1 MGKTYNSNLKP
12 FDIGRKVI
20 IIHMRISHMG
30 VASNGKFPGLLGQFE
45 RKDREMKRKI
55 LAGILI
61 VLGSILLILSVT
73 GIGLAW
79 VYNEPLTQRSVAR
92 LQEVDGVLVQI
103 QKDLQSAKMEVERAL
118 RLIESGE
125 EALAALAQQSTG
137 GKQLLDQVGSML
149 DDELIPGLAS
159 TREKID
165 QLQGALEDLRT
176 VVRQVNSI
184 PFINLNLPGDQEL
197 GNVISGADAL
207 DTEIANVQD
216 LAERTSTFVSDLS
229 FALGGDF
236 DETKQ
241 HLQDLLQILK
251 DNDKMVS
258 GWRSEVRM
266 LIVSMPR
273 WIDNASIILT
283 VFLLWFGVSQF
294 GLILHGLSIRRGDDP
309 LAVLRTQPPA

>member
-1 MGKTYNSNLKP
+1 
-12 FDIGRKVI
+12 
-20 IIHMRISHMG
+20 
-30 VASNGKFPGLLGQFE
+30 
-45 RKDREMKRKI
+45 
-55 LAGILI
+55 
-61 VLGSILLILSVT
+61 
-73 GIGLAW
+73 
-79 VYNEPLTQRSVAR
+79 
-92 LQEVDGVLVQI
+92 
-103 QKDLQSAKMEVERAL
+103 LQSAKLEVERAL

-216 LAERTSTFVSDLS
+216 LAERSSTFVSDLS

-251 DNDKMVS
+251 DNDQMVS

-283 VFLLWFGVSQF
+283 LFLLWFGFSQF

-309 LAVLRTQPPA
+309 LAVLRTKD